1 MLLTQEQIT
10 AANKANLETLA
21 QLSRKAFDGVEK
33 LMELNLQ
40 VAKTLMQENVDHL
53 QDSSKAKDIK
63 EYMSMQANFVQPM
76 TEKAIAYGRHFYS
89 IANETQAG
97 INEVAK
103 SDIQKRTSQIQQLMT
118 DLSAQTPGSSDAMVN
133 LIKQAVANA
142 SNAFESTQKAVK
154 QAVDMSTHQTQS
166 ATESA
171 LKASEKLF
179 KSAVAN

>member
-21 QLSRKAFDGVEK
+21 QLSRKAFDGIEK

-40 VAKTLMQENVDHL
+40 VAKTLMQENVDHI
-53 QDSSKAKDIK
+53 QDSAKAKDIK

-89 IANETQAG
+89 IANETQTG

-103 SDIQKRTSQIQQLMT
+103 ADMQKRTTQMQQTIT
-118 DLSAQTPGSSDAMVN
+118 DLSAQTPSSSDAMVN

-142 SNAFESTQKAVK
+142 STAFESSQKAVK
-154 QAVDMSTHQTQS
+154 QAIDMSSHHTQS

-179 KSAVAN
+179 KSTVAN